1 VKNCSAADQRPT
13 TAHKESSKGS
23 AHEWAV
29 FRACHFGGQA
39 LRPHEG
45 ARCTQGAPGRRR
57 GQSWHRRPNVPANGV
72 SQPKKGRSGDGVEPG
87 HTTRPRNRSK
97 SAHAVEFSKTVAPLR
112 MGFPFQWGTSAGTDK
127 PVPPERTEEYSAR
140 SWPRRSAVPPALA
153 AVYEITWT
161 VTVRL
166 RGRSSKSISTTC
178 CHVPSTSRPSRSG
191 IDSDGPISAARRC
204 AWAFVS
210 WLRRLCS

>member
-1 VKNCSAADQRPT
+1 VKNCSAADPEGTT

-112 MGFPFQWGTSAGTDK
+112 MGFPFQWGTSAGTESRFPRSGPRSIAPDQGRVEARFHRRSQQSTRS
-127 PVPPERTEEYSAR
+127 PGRSPSGSVAGRRNRSAPPAAR
-140 SWPRRSAVPPALA
+140 SPARAARRPAESTPTGRSAPLA
-153 AVYEITWT
+153 GA
-161 VTVRL
+161 
-166 RGRSSKSISTTC
+166 RGRS
-178 CHVPSTSRPSRSG
+178 CHG
-191 IDSDGPISAARRC
+191 
-204 AWAFVS
+204 
-210 WLRRLCS
+210 

>member
-1 VKNCSAADQRPT
+1 VKNCSAADPEGTT

-72 SQPKKGRSGDGVEPG
+72 SQPKKGRPDDGVEPG
-87 HTTRPRNRSK
+87 HTSRPRDRSK
-97 SAHAVEFSKTVAPLR
+97 CAHAVEFSKTVAPLR
-112 MGFPFQWGTSAGTDK
+112 MGFPFQWGASAGTKSRFPRSGPMSIAPDRGRVEARFRRRHHQSTRS
-127 PVPPERTEEYSAR
+127 PARSQSASAAGRRSRSAPPAARSRARAARRRAESTPMGRSAR
-140 SWPRRSAVPPALA
+140 LA
-153 AVYEITWT
+153 GA
-161 VTVRL
+161 
-166 RGRSSKSISTTC
+166 RGRSC
-178 CHVPSTSRPSRSG
+178 RG
-191 IDSDGPISAARRC
+191 
-204 AWAFVS
+204 
-210 WLRRLCS
+210 